1 MKTTTTIRFM
11 PRLKRAVTTTES
23 GITMRGNW
31 VLRTMLSWPTTEP
44 TAPEVDSEK
53 KLKRTTLKSRRTG

>member
-1 MKTTTTIRFM
+1 MKITTTIRFM

-31 VLRTMLSWPTTEP
+31 VLRTMPSWPTTEP
-44 TAPEVDSEK
+44 TAP
-53 KLKRTTLKSRRTG
+53 